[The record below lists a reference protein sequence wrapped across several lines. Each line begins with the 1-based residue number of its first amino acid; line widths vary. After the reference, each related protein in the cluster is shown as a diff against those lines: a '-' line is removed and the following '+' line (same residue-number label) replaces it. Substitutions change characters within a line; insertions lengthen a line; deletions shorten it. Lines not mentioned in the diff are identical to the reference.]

1 MPMSSS
7 SAAIIRSDVRVPWP
21 RSMIDEYS
29 VTVLSAW
36 TVKYESTWSADMGGG
51 APGAAAEAPLASPA
65 RPRLKPTISTPPPFR
80 KAFRE
85 NCFSERPPAIT
96 EPLSSSRNLFRHH
109 GGGLLDR
116 PQDLWVRPA
125 PTQMAV

>member
-1 MPMSSS
+1 MSSGAWLIWDMPMSSS

-51 APGAAAEAPLASPA
+51 VPGAAAEAPLARPA
-65 RPRLKPTISTPPPFR
+65 RAKLKPTISAPPPFR
-80 KAFRE
+80 NA
-85 NCFSERPPAIT
+85 
-96 EPLSSSRNLFRHH
+96 
-109 GGGLLDR
+109 
-116 PQDLWVRPA
+116 
-125 PTQMAV
+125 